1 MSHGVQ
7 GDSVQV
13 FAIFRDQ
20 VELLDGSLET
30 GGLFSN
36 AVFFLAGRSV
46 PQACAY
52 TPRASEPTSGT
63 RTKPRLPPFWVI

>member
-36 AVFFLAGRSV
+36 AVFFWLEDRFRRLALIRLEH
-46 PQACAY
+46 PN
-52 TPRASEPTSGT
+52 
-63 RTKPRLPPFWVI
+63 LPPAHGQNPACRLSG